1 MALRPEVSLPVA
13 LATGTVVYTIYNQG
27 LPGQADIRAHGNV
40 GDGTI
45 DAVRKQQL
53 WTSAAVV
60 AAISLI
66 AKDATVFIIG
76 GAMVIGLDWIT
87 RANNQTNPLT
97 GRIDRQAMTV
107 APPSEQAAGG
117 DDATAPTSS
126 GEVNYGEMS
135 LVS

>member
-27 LPGQADIRAHGNV
+27 LPGQADIRAHGSV
-40 GDGTI
+40 GDQTL
-45 DAVRKQQL
+45 DTVRKQNL
-53 WTSAAVV
+53 WTAAAVV

-66 AKDATVFIIG
+66 ARDATVFIVG
-76 GAMVIGLDWIT
+76 GAMTVGLDWLT
-87 RANNQTNPLT
+87 RANNFTNPLT
-97 GRIDRQAMTV
+97 GRIDG
-107 APPSEQAAGG
+107 SGG
-117 DDATAPTSS
+117 VVVEKPAEMGGPGEAPTTD